1 MFKRYQQI
9 HFVGIGGSGMSG
21 IAEILLNLGYRVT
34 GSDQKR
40 SDAVERLAELGA
52 KIFIGHQAA
61 NVEGAH
67 VVVYSSAVSRDNV
80 EVQLARQRQIPT
92 IPRAEM
98 LAELMRLK
106 YGIAVAGTHGK
117 TTTTSMVGAVLAEGR
132 YDPTIVVGGRV
143 TSLGS
148 NARLGQGEYLV
159 AEADESDGSFLKLAP
174 TIAVVTTVDA
184 EHLDHYGSLDA
195 VRDAFVSFVNRVP
208 FYGSAVLCLDQPNIQ
223 LLIPRI
229 EKRIITYGLE
239 SGADL
244 VARRLR
250 LAGMTSRFEVF
261 QRGSLLG
268 ELALQIPGRHNVLNA
283 LAAVGVGLDLE
294 IPFPTIQK
302 ALAGFSGVQRRF
314 QILGRARGVTVVD
327 DYGHH
332 PAEIG
337 ATLAA
342 AKAGFDCRVVTVFQP
357 HRYTRTLHLRQEFLT
372 AFNLADALIVMD
384 IYAAGEAAI
393 PGVTAEDLAAAI
405 RSHGHRDVTYLG
417 SDRLRIVE
425 HLCEIARTG
434 DLVITLGAGDIWKV
448 GEAFLALASKTGS
461 KRVRTRRAR

>member
-40 SDAVERLAELGA
+40 NDAVERLAELGA
-52 KIFIGHQAA
+52 KIFIGHQAT

-80 EVQLARQRQIPT
+80 EVQVARQHQIPT

-132 YDPTIVVGGRV
+132 FDPTIVVGGRV

-148 NARLGQGEYLV
+148 NARLGQGDYLV

-174 TIAVVTTVDA
+174 TIAVVTTIDA

-195 VRDAFVSFVNRVP
+195 IRDAFVAFVNRVP
-208 FYGSAVLCLDQPNIQ
+208 FYGSAVLCLDEPNIQ
-223 LLIPRI
+223 RLIPRI
-229 EKRIITYGLE
+229 EKRIVTYGLE

-250 LAGMTSRFEVF
+250 LAGMTSHFEVY

-268 ELALQIPGRHNVLNA
+268 EIALQIPGRHNVLNA

-294 IPFPTIQK
+294 IPFPVIQR
-302 ALAGFSGVQRRF
+302 ALAAFTGVQRRF

-332 PAEIG
+332 PAEVR

-357 HRYTRTLHLRQEFLT
+357 HRYSRTLHLRTEFLT
-372 AFNLADALIVMD
+372 AFNLADVLIVMD

-393 PGVTAEDLAAAI
+393 PGVTAEGLADGI
-405 RSHGHRDVTYLG
+405 RSHGHRDVTYLA
-417 SDRLRIVE
+417 SDRMRIVA
-425 HLCEIARTG
+425 HLAEIARTG
-434 DLVITLGAGDIWKV
+434 DLVITLGAGDVSQLGPELLKRLN
-448 GEAFLALASKTGS
+448 ADSPTGRS
-461 KRVRTRRAR
+461 TC

>member
-9 HFVGIGGSGMSG
+9 HFVGIGGAGMSG

-34 GSDQKR
+34 GSDIRR
-40 SDAVERLAELGA
+40 SETIERLEALGA
-52 KIFIGHQAA
+52 KVFIGHEAA
-61 NVEGAH
+61 HVEGAH
-67 VVVYSSAVSRDNV
+67 VVVYSSAVARDNI
-80 EVQLARQRQIPT
+80 EVQVARQRAIPV

-132 YDPTIVVGGRV
+132 YDPTIIVGGRV

-148 NARLGQGEYLV
+148 NVRLGQGEFLV

-174 TIAVVTTVDA
+174 TIAVVTTIDA
-184 EHLDHYGSLDA
+184 EHLDHYGNLDA
-195 VRDAFVSFVNRVP
+195 IRDAFVAFVNRVP

-244 VARRLR
+244 VARRVR
-250 LAGMTSRFEVF
+250 LTGMTSRFEVF
-261 QRGSLLG
+261 HRLSLLG
-268 ELALQIPGRHNVLNA
+268 ELTLQIPGRHNVLNA

-294 IPFPTIQK
+294 IPFPAIQK

-327 DYGHH
+327 DY
-332 PAEIG
+332 
-337 ATLAA
+337 
-342 AKAGFDCRVVTVFQP
+342 
-357 HRYTRTLHLRQEFLT
+357 
-372 AFNLADALIVMD
+372 
-384 IYAAGEAAI
+384 
-393 PGVTAEDLAAAI
+393 
-405 RSHGHRDVTYLG
+405 RSE
-417 SDRLRIVE
+417 E
-425 HLCEIARTG
+425 HTSEL
-434 DLVITLGAGDIWKV
+434 L
-448 GEAFLALASKTGS
+448 S
-461 KRVRTRRAR
+461 